1 MMAVLPRWA
10 LGVALTW
17 LASVPAASAL
27 DLTLP
32 PGATLVRSDAPSVGS
47 HDVATGVW
55 NGTNLPIETVSGSV
69 SRTIWTLPAG
79 DETTVAGL
87 AAAIA
92 RRLQESGAV
101 VLLSCAANVC
111 GGFDFRR
118 QLDFGQSPEMFV
130 DIGNF
135 HYIAAR
141 EGESTIAITVSQGGD
156 TLYVDTVSVGTE
168 DDPGPWVASSVGRPE
183 RDTPQTTAPAPAPD
197 IADRILR
204 LPQTGAVA
212 LDDLFFRS
220 GASDLS
226 GEAYPSLTALA
237 EFLSNDP
244 SRRIVLV
251 GHTDAVGTLDSNIAL
266 SRARAEAVREY
277 LIETLGVDPAQVSAT
292 GIGYLAP
299 RATNETVTG
308 REANRRVEAVLLH
321 AE

>member
-1 MMAVLPRWA
+1 MIAALPRCA
-10 LGVALTW
+10 LGIILTCVV
-17 LASVPAASAL
+17 SVPAASAF

-32 PGATLVRSDAPSVGS
+32 PGATLVRSDAPRAGS

-55 NGTNLPIETVSGSV
+55 DGTNMPIETLSGSV

-79 DETTVAGL
+79 EENTVASL
-87 AAAIA
+87 AAGIA
-92 RRLQESGAV
+92 LRLQDSGAEL
-101 VLLSCAANVC
+101 LLSCAGNVC

-118 QLDFGQSPEMFV
+118 RLDLGQSPEMLV
-130 DIGNF
+130 DIGNY

-141 EGESTIAITVSQGGD
+141 DTERTVAITVSRGGD
-156 TLYVDTVSVGTE
+156 TLYVHTVSVGMQN
-168 DDPGPWVASSVGRPE
+168 DPSPWVASPISAAE
-183 RDTPQTTAPAPAPD
+183 REAIAPDDQPD

-212 LDDLFFRS
+212 LDDLFFRT

-226 GEAYPSLTALA
+226 GADYPSLMALA
-237 EFLSNDP
+237 EFLSNNRD
-244 SRRIVLV
+244 RRIALV
-251 GHTDAVGTLDSNIAL
+251 GHTDTVGNLDSNIAL
-266 SRARAEAVREY
+266 SRARAEAVRQY
-277 LIETLGVDPAQVSAT
+277 LIEALDVDPTQVSAT

-299 RATNETVTG
+299 RATNETEAG